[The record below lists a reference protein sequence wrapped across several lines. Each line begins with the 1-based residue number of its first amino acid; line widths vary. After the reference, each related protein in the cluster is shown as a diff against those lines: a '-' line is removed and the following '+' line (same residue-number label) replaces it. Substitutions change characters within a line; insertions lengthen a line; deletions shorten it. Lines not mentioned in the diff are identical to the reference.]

1 MWTEV
6 LKEILEGIDLET
18 DVSIGLM
25 GLRRE
30 KFDYAD
36 TVSSSN

>member
-25 GLRRE
+25 GLLIISLARM
-30 KFDYAD
+30 
-36 TVSSSN
+36 